1 MRNRVEDPVPF
12 GREILIGV
20 AIIGVGL
27 LILLS
32 ALLHVSLFSII
43 CPLFLIA
50 LGAGLI
56 IRLGRSEAGAV
67 FRVTPI
73 GDMRLRRGVPIA
85 DHEIW
90 VGVADIDLDLAP
102 DDLRP
107 GETVFRIYGFVG
119 DLDLRV
125 PEGVGVSIWSL
136 AFVTDAKVFGEQQT
150 SILSPISFSTD
161 GYAEA
166 ESKVRLEA
174 LAFVTDLKVRR
185 MPGSA
190 RPGHAARAGGA
201 ALPL

>member
-107 GETVFRIYGFVG
+107 GETVFRIYGFAG

-185 MPGSA
+185 MPGSD
-190 RPGHAARAGGA
+190 A